1 MGSGCPNHNFT
12 CGLLIGLKILSTP
25 LFVAVQGTLKRKR
38 EWSVSPWELL
48 GRYKEREKG
57 GFGESP
63 VGKGT

>member
-38 EWSVSPWELL
+38 EWSVSPWKLL
-48 GRYKEREKG
+48 GRYKEREK
-57 GFGESP
+57 
-63 VGKGT
+63 